1 VPVRLPET
9 DRTVETEEPTS
20 TGMETV
26 SVSRTIPGS
35 KAEIAAAMRD
45 LEPFMK
51 AAGFDEV
58 TVDGEEF
65 TIENSVGLLSISL
78 DLRLVDRDADLAY
91 EQVEGIFETM
101 ETRYV
106 LEDAVDGTTVLA
118 TTDFALDASLVGP
131 ILDSTI
137 ISRQRRKELTD
148 QFDYLEA
155 TVSETG

>member
-1 VPVRLPET
+1 
-9 DRTVETEEPTS
+9 
-20 TGMETV
+20 METV
-26 SVSRTIPGS
+26 SVSRTIAAS
-35 KAEIAAAMRD
+35 REEVAEAMHD

-78 DLRLVDRDADLAY
+78 DLRLVDRDAELAY
-91 EQVEGIFETM
+91 EQVEGIFKSM

-106 LEDAVDGTTVLA
+106 LEDAVGGTTVLA
-118 TTDFALDASLVGP
+118 TTDFALDASIVGP

-137 ISRQRRKELTD
+137 ISRQRKKELTE

-155 TVSETG
+155 TVTGGE